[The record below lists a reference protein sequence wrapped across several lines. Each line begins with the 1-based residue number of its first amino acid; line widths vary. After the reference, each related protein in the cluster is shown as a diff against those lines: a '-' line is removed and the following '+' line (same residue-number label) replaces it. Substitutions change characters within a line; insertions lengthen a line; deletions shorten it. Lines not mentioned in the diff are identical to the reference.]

1 MKNGPRIH
9 WGALNFKR
17 TNCINQNVITWE
29 RLAGNAESLNIL
41 DPKFTKSK
49 GARRSK
55 SKHFGSQVIGT

>member
-49 GARRSK
+49 GAR
-55 SKHFGSQVIGT
+55 